1 MDDLRENG
9 SEQDVVIRTRIH
21 LTRNL
26 RDIPFPSK
34 MNRTDRLTLVRK
46 AMDAVEENKAL
57 SHILRYMDM
66 GSLSKT
72 EAVSLVER
80 HLVSAEFISDCEG
93 RGVFITDD
101 ESMSIMV
108 NEEDHIHIQS
118 SLWGL
123 NLENAY
129 QKADI
134 LDDLLNRSLH
144 FAFDKDLGYLTQNPV
159 KLGTGMRASLILHLP
174 ALRDSGGVVRVSSN
188 LSKLGLSLRG
198 VFETGEDSKGA
209 VYQLSNQVTFGIS
222 EQEAIANLKSI
233 ATQLIHQERALWEE
247 LAEKPEIQDTVSRSL
262 AILQSAKMMAYD
274 EFLQL
279 ASNVRFG
286 ISVGLI
292 ENIRSDQLNRLMIA
306 MQPATLTLRSGKKL
320 TQNERRILRANQ
332 VRDLLYK

>member
-34 MNRTDRLTLVRK
+34 MNRTDRLTLVHK

-66 GSLSKT
+66 GSLSKM

-80 HLVSAEFISDCEG
+80 YLVSAEFISDCEG

-292 ENIRSDQLNRLMIA
+292 GDIRSDQLNRLIIA

-332 VRDLLYK
+332 VRNLLHK

>member
-34 MNRTDRLTLVRK
+34 MNRTDRLTLVHK

-80 HLVSAEFISDCEG
+80 YLVSAEFISDCEG

-174 ALRDSGGVVRVSSN
+174 ALRGSGGIVRISSN

-292 ENIRSDQLNRLMIA
+292 GDIRSDQLNRLIIA

>member
-1 MDDLRENG
+1 MDDFRENG
-9 SEQDVVIRTRIH
+9 SEKDVVISTRIH

-34 MNRTDRLTLVRK
+34 MNRTDRLTLVQK

-57 SHILRYMDM
+57 SHILRYIDM
-66 GSLSKT
+66 GSLSKM

-80 HLVSAEFISDCEG
+80 YLVSAEFISDCEG

-134 LDDLLNRSLH
+134 LEDLLNRSLH

-159 KLGTGMRASLILHLP
+159 NLGTGMRASLILHLP

-209 VYQLSNQVTFGIS
+209 VYQFSNQVTFGIS

-279 ASNVRFG
+279 VSNVRFG

-292 ENIRSDQLNRLMIA
+292 GDINSDQLNRLMIA

-320 TQNERRILRANQ
+320 TQNEHRILRANQ

>member
-1 MDDLRENG
+1 MDDFRENG

-34 MNRTDRLTLVRK
+34 MNRTDRLTLVHK

-66 GSLSKT
+66 GSLSKM

-80 HLVSAEFISDCEG
+80 YLVSAEFISDCEG

-292 ENIRSDQLNRLMIA
+292 GDIRSDQLNRLIIA

-332 VRDLLYK
+332 VRNLLHK

>member
-34 MNRTDRLTLVRK
+34 MNRTDRLTLVHK

-66 GSLSKT
+66 GSLSKM

-233 ATQLIHQERALWEE
+233 ATQLIHQERALWEG

-292 ENIRSDQLNRLMIA
+292 GDIRSDQLNRLMIA

-332 VRDLLYK
+332 VRDLLKK